1 MIDLFTFHKTVR
13 GYSHVKK
20 EIPCEDFSGSYVAE
34 DGSYRIIAVADGHGD
49 SACIR
54 SEVGSKTIV
63 NIVLERFKAFA
74 ETIISE
80 MTLGQDN
87 GIYQRLWVKREREEL
102 IKHLTDSMISKWYE
116 VVNEDLKEHPL
127 TEEDIQKSGKF
138 TQKYQVGECLE
149 HVYGT
154 TVIAGLWIKDLL
166 ILIHQGDGRCDV
178 FYGDGTVDQPIPWDP
193 RCHDNVTTSMCDTD
207 VTSSVRH
214 CVIDCGKTPVIA
226 CYMGSD
232 GVEDSYINNDDQSGT
247 HVFYANL
254 TCEIIKSGKEE
265 WEEYLMEYLPIFS
278 KQGSGDDVSVAGIVD
293 LEAAQKFVPRF
304 EAFGKRYE
312 IQESLLLYQR
322 KLDSMERKHKFLKE
336 KMEKEK
342 VELEIKTGQHQ
353 EFLKKF
359 SENQVH
365 IRKLEAAL
373 TSAEEDCKEEQ
384 QQVERMKMQFQ
395 KGGVFSG
402 LDELKK
408 DMENTLRE
416 FTLKKSSKQL
426 KVKELMDK
434 KEIGMQKISVQEK
447 LLQSCEEELAK
458 ANIDFEK
465 TKVEYEEYHTR
476 YCDIEERIKYLQ
488 KEWNDLSNLIE
499 ENVESVEETTEVAKE
514 DKILPQE
521 NDTMVV
527 AQVTTVSEEEMPEQE
542 VVTEDIALESETV
555 SEEA

>member
-34 DGSYRIIAVADGHGD
+34 DGNYRIIAVADGHGD

-54 SEVGSKTIV
+54 SEFGSKTAVDI
-63 NIVLERFKAFA
+63 IIERFKAFA
-74 ETIISE
+74 ETIMSE
-80 MTLGQDN
+80 MTSGQEN
-87 GIYQRLWVKREREEL
+87 GIYQRLLVKREREEL
-102 IKHLTDSMISKWYE
+102 MKHLTDSIISKWYE
-116 VVNEDLKEHPL
+116 VVNEDLKGHPL
-127 TEEDIQKSGKF
+127 TEEDIQNSGRYA
-138 TQKYQVGECLE
+138 QKYQAGEYLE

-154 TVIAGLWIKDLL
+154 TIIAGLWIKDLL
-166 ILIHQGDGRCDV
+166 ILIQQGDGRCDV
-178 FYGDGTVDQPIPWDP
+178 FYGDGTVDQPIPWDS
-193 RCHDNVTTSMCDTD
+193 RCHENVTTSLCDAD

-214 CVIDCGKTPVIA
+214 SVIDCRKMPIIA

-265 WEEYLMEYLPIFS
+265 LEEYLTEYLPIFS

-342 VELEIKTGQHQ
+342 AELETKTVQHQ
-353 EFLKKF
+353 EFLKRF

-365 IRKLEAAL
+365 IRKLEVAL
-373 TSAEEDCKEEQ
+373 LSAEEAWKEEQ
-384 QQVERMKMQFQ
+384 QQVEKMKNQFQ
-395 KGGVFSG
+395 KEGESCG

-408 DMENTLRE
+408 AVENTLRE

-465 TKVEYEEYHTR
+465 TKAEYEEYHAR
-476 YCDIEERIKYLQ
+476 YCDIEERIKGLQ
-488 KEWNDLSNLIE
+488 EEWNALSNPSVE
-499 ENVESVEETTEVAKE
+499 GMESVIETTEAAK
-514 DKILPQE
+514 
-521 NDTMVV
+521 
-527 AQVTTVSEEEMPEQE
+527 
-542 VVTEDIALESETV
+542 
-555 SEEA
+555 